1 MTAESTG
8 SNPNTISVRERVG
21 QIGSVFGAG
30 ALVLGIVGLIWQGG
44 FSTTIATLLIVGV
57 AGLIVWGV
65 AAPDDLRA
73 MLTGRG
79 ARFGTVTVFSL
90 AFLVTIVVLVYL
102 FIQGRVLTLDMTS
115 SNLFTLSQETLNVLA
130 RVDRDIQITGF
141 YSSRELQQRELDDE
155 IFRLY
160 SDQSNGRIRRVYIDP
175 QEQPALAQ
183 SFGMQADGD
192 VFISFLDENG
202 EIDFE
207 SVLAVPRESAQERDL
222 TTTLLLLLNTGEFTV
237 AFETGYSNF
246 NPFDGSQQGFTRI
259 INGMVSNG
267 IDYGTVDLSE
277 MVEGDLLM
285 PSEVDVLVLLRMKE
299 DLPEEAV
306 AVVDEYLSR
315 GGSLLILSDVTD
327 AGFLGE
333 ETLFNAYLW
342 QRYGVRMLDAVVVD
356 AVSRG
361 ASELDLLSFAV
372 GGGNSITDRLMI
384 DGQDDTRV
392 QFKLARPVEINRTPP
407 VPNGFVIAT
416 SPASYAERD
425 IDRLLRT
432 NEFQYD
438 DGVDIEGPV
447 NVAAYAYNEDN
458 DSKILIIGDS
468 DFVMNGQVASP
479 LGNSLLFTDGLAWL
493 TGLNDR
499 LVFTPQGRVTNLPLV
514 FISPQSLD
522 QISFFT
528 IVLMPGMVMATGF
541 FVWLRR
547 SRR

>member
-1 MTAESTG
+1 MAAETTG
-8 SNPNTISVRERVG
+8 SSTSTVSVRERVG
-21 QIGSVFGAG
+21 QIGSILGAA
-30 ALVLGIVGLIWQGG
+30 ALALGIIGAIWQGG
-44 FSTTIATLLIVGV
+44 LSSTIVALLVIGV
-57 AGLIVWGV
+57 VGLIVWGI

-73 MLTGRG
+73 LVTGRG
-79 ARFGTVTVFSL
+79 ARFSTVTVFSL
-90 AFLVTIVVLVYL
+90 AFLVAIVVLVYL
-102 FIQGRVLTLDMTS
+102 FIQGRVLTLDMTT
-115 SNLFTLSQETLNVLA
+115 SNLFTLSQETHNVLA
-130 RVDRDIQITGF
+130 RIERDIQITGF
-141 YSSRELQQRELDDE
+141 YSARALQQRELDDE

-160 SDQSNGRIRRVYIDP
+160 SDESGGRIKRVYIDP

-183 SFGMQADGD
+183 SFGVVGDGD
-192 VFISFLDENG
+192 VFISYVDENG
-202 EIDFE
+202 EVDFD
-207 SVLAVPRESAQERDL
+207 SVLPVPRESAQERDL

-237 AFETGYSNF
+237 AFDIGYSSF
-246 NPFDGSQQGFTRI
+246 DPTDGSQQGFTRI

-277 MVEGDLLM
+277 MVEQDLVM
-285 PSEVDVLVLLRMKE
+285 PAQVDVLILLRMNQ

-306 AVVDEYLSR
+306 AVLDEYLAR
-315 GGSLLILSDVTD
+315 GGALLILSDVTD
-327 AGFLGE
+327 TGFLGE
-333 ETLFNAYLW
+333 DTLFNAYLW
-342 QRYGVRMLDAVVVD
+342 ERYGVRMLDAVVVD

-361 ASELDLLSFAV
+361 ASELDLLSYAV
-372 GGGNSITDRLMI
+372 GGGNSITDRLI
-384 DGQDDTRV
+384 IEGQDDTRA

-447 NVAAYAYNEDN
+447 NVAAYAHNEDTN
-458 DSKILIIGDS
+458 SKILIIGDS
-468 DFVMNGQVASP
+468 DFVMNGQIASP
-479 LGNSLLFTDGLAWL
+479 LGNSLLFTDGIAWL
-493 TGLNDR
+493 SGLNDR
-499 LVFTPQGRVTNLPLV
+499 LIFSPQGRVTNLPLV

-528 IVLMPGMVMATGF
+528 IVLMPGITLATGF
-541 FVWLRR
+541 FIWLRR